1 MPFADPEK
9 RKEYD
14 RNYRLKNKEKIKLKN
29 QKWRQNNK
37 EYIYETH
44 KEYNQTEKG
53 HRVNTISNWKY
64 RGIIFHDY
72 DLLYEI
78 YLQTTHCDKCK
89 DLLSTDKKKN
99 RKTKC
104 LDHNHFITDSYNI
117 RNVLCHACNNIDK
130 VNNKSS
136 VPNIR
141 WREERKCWTY
151 GKTINKERHQTSFK
165 YFIQAVIY
173 KKEFETDL
181 IG

>member
-1 MPFADPEK
+1 MPYKD
-9 RKEYD
+9 KEQQ
-14 RNYRLKNKEKIKLKN
+14 RERWNYWKTTPSGLMSTKIQGWK
-29 QKWRQNNK
+29 
-37 EYIYETH
+37 YHGI
-44 KEYNQTEKG
+44 
-53 HRVNTISNWKY
+53 ISNDWTATYKM
-64 RGIIFHDY
+64 FM
-72 DLLYEI
+72 E
-78 YLQTTHCDKCK
+78 TTHCDKCK

-151 GKTINKERHQTSFK
+151 GKTINKERHQASFK

-173 KKEFETDL
+173 KKEFETKKN
-181 IG
+181 IV